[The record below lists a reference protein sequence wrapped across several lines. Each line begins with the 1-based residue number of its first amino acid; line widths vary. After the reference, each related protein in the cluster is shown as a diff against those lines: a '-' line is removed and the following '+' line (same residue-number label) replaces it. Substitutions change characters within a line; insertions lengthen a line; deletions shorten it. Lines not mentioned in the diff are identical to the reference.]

1 MIIDTACTQ
10 VRAIPGLIISTFF
23 VSYLKIPQISTK
35 IVLSSEAHVGATM
48 IHEVSNRNG
57 KILDVKDWA

>member
-10 VRAIPGLIISTFF
+10 VRAIPGLIIST
-23 VSYLKIPQISTK
+23 L
-35 IVLSSEAHVGATM
+35 LSSEAHIGATT